1 MADVSLNNLRSDVV
15 RRATNSFAKFV
26 IRLQT
31 HSQPKINELNLLIV
45 VEQYITEFEIAVYNF
60 LRLEIKK
67 GVYKL
72 FGVILHFDRMESFA
86 HFEKTFKCALGTQL

>member
-31 HSQPKINELNLLIV
+31 HSQPKINELNLLVV
-45 VEQYITEFEIAVYNF
+45 VEQNIAEFEVAV
-60 LRLEIKK
+60 
-67 GVYKL
+67 
-72 FGVILHFDRMESFA
+72 
-86 HFEKTFKCALGTQL
+86 